1 MGNKELL
8 RTIYRF
14 IISELRF
21 TEEDFNIINCK
32 NISEVGK
39 FFANITT
46 RNVQNASFIDIKEV
60 LKRVNKMERSF
71 ESEEEF
77 YTIFANFLGYFNAP
91 RNTYIQTLRKYIK
104 LHKAFTEIIT
114 IIDQKIEKINEELQ
128 QQKGVQE
135 RIINRSNFERR
146 FKKDLRQY
154 EDQLI
159 NSYQKCND
167 LTTEKEMLSFSK
179 ENLIQQFGVLN
190 NKDIKSLI
198 LPYLKK
204 ITLDLVREKEM
215 SVDEPFEYYYQM
227 LDITKSNVENYFK
240 IFFKV
245 KLYKF
250 IEDHNKDLYSKWYY
264 MPIDEAIMDY
274 EKKINGMPEIN
285 VLCAEKEDN
294 PSKYKR
300 KLKDLISQNK
310 VVEYIKN
317 SLETSY
323 CIKGRETILKKA
335 LDLYA
340 QEQYDI
346 FNNIVPI
353 QLEGIFSDYLKDV
366 TTIDRFSDL
375 NLYEN
380 SVLRKKIEHLQG
392 VNSGIYTEAVLYFY
406 YYFNNRIRNVI
417 AHGNYDLLCQDKET
431 EEIFALELML
441 DLNFLIY
448 MIKRQSES
456 EKMYRFINKYKTP
469 FNILKNRRKNNHF
482 GGLLNDLNGTRL
494 HLEYD
499 KIEYPRP
506 MQIVYWLINP
516 YYEEVYKRIG
526 DVEDL
531 LDLRSDLLSTD
542 FWEYVEGEIDKSE
555 NEKQMPFEINE
566 EFPSIVKGLFSCI
579 YETDTKKVLA
589 RVNAKLTNL

>member
-14 IISELRF
+14 IISELKF
-21 TEEDFNIINCK
+21 TEEDFNIINLK
-32 NISEVGK
+32 NISEVGE

-46 RNVQNASFIDIKEV
+46 RNVQNASFNDIKEV
-60 LKRVNKMERSF
+60 LKKVDNIERGF
-71 ESEEEF
+71 ESDKEF
-77 YTIFANFLGYFNAP
+77 YIVFAKFLGYFNPP
-91 RNTYIQTLRKYIK
+91 RNTYIQILREYIK
-104 LHKAFTEIIT
+104 LHKAFSEIMDV
-114 IIDQKIEKINEELQ
+114 IDQKIEKINEKLQ
-128 QQKGVQE
+128 QQKDEQE

-146 FKKDLRQY
+146 FKKDLKQY
-154 EDQLI
+154 EVQLI

-179 ENLIQQFGVLN
+179 ENLMQQFGVLK
-190 NKDIKSLI
+190 NKDTTSLI

-204 ITLDLVREKEM
+204 VTLDLVRKKDMGVE
-215 SVDEPFEYYYQM
+215 EPFDYYYQM
-227 LDITKSNVENYFK
+227 LEITKSNIENYFK

-250 IEDHNKDLYSKWYY
+250 IEDHNKDLYSKSHS
-264 MPIDEAIMDY
+264 MPIDEAITEY
-274 EKKINGMPEIN
+274 QKNINGMPEIN
-285 VLCAEKEDN
+285 VLSAEKEDN

-300 KLKDLISQNK
+300 KLKDLVSQNN

-323 CIKGRETILKKA
+323 CIKDRESILKKA
-335 LDLYA
+335 FDLYD
-340 QEQYDI
+340 QEQFDI
-346 FNNIVPI
+346 FNNIVPV

-366 TTIDRFSDL
+366 TTFDRFSDL

-431 EEIFALELML
+431 EEIFALELIL

-469 FNILKNRRKNNHF
+469 FTILKNRRKNNHF

-494 HLEYD
+494 HLDYD
-499 KIEYPRP
+499 KVEYPRP
-506 MQIVYWLINP
+506 MQILYWLVNP
-516 YYEEVYKRIG
+516 YYEEIYKSIG

-531 LDLRSDLLSTD
+531 LDLRSDLLSKD

-555 NEKQMPFEINE
+555 NEKQIPFKINR
-566 EFPSIVKGLFSCI
+566 EFLSIVKGLFSCI